1 MTWPCFLIAMSVM
14 SFLTSIALQFV
25 GYTIFRKNSQK
36 YELLIS
42 EFRKRRLDL
51 DFSTQV
57 SYFFSPSFHPVKIS
71 WLARLYKGVK
81 LKRRSNESVSQE
93 TYDFIQSLPEKE
105 TGWLIRL
112 HTLNMVTAVMMIG
125 GGLGFIIWRHFY
137 N

>member
-1 MTWPCFLIAMSVM
+1 MTWPSILISVSVISFLI
-14 SFLTSIALQFV
+14 SIVLQFI
-25 GYTIFRKNSQK
+25 GYIIFRKNAQNFES
-36 YELLIS
+36 LIS

-57 SYFFSPSFHPVKIS
+57 SSFLSPSFHPVKIS
-71 WLARLYKGVK
+71 WFARLYKGVK
-81 LKRRSNESVSQE
+81 LQRRGNESVSQE

-105 TGWLIRL
+105 IGWLIRL

-137 N
+137 K

>member
-1 MTWPCFLIAMSVM
+1 MTWPSILISVSVISFLI
-14 SFLTSIALQFV
+14 SIVLQFI
-25 GYTIFRKNSQK
+25 GYIIFRKNAQNFES
-36 YELLIS
+36 LIS

-57 SYFFSPSFHPVKIS
+57 SSFFSPLFHPVKIS
-71 WLARLYKGVK
+71 WFARLYKGVK
-81 LKRRSNESVSQE
+81 LQRRGNESVSQE

-105 TGWLIRL
+105 IGWLIRL

-137 N
+137 K

>member
-1 MTWPCFLIAMSVM
+1 MTWPCILISVSVISFLI
-14 SFLTSIALQFV
+14 SIVLQV
-25 GYTIFRKNSQK
+25 IGYIIFRKNVQN
-36 YELLIS
+36 YESLIS

-57 SYFFSPSFHPVKIS
+57 SSFFSPSFHPVKIS
-71 WLARLYKGVK
+71 WFARLYKGVK
-81 LKRRSNESVSQE
+81 LQRRGNESVGQE

-105 TGWLIRL
+105 IGWLIRL

>member
-1 MTWPCFLIAMSVM
+1 LI
-14 SFLTSIALQFV
+14 SIVLQV
-25 GYTIFRKNSQK
+25 IGYIIFRKNVHN
-36 YELLIS
+36 YESLIS
-42 EFRKRRLDL
+42 ESRKRRLDL

-57 SYFFSPSFHPVKIS
+57 SSFFSLSFHPVKIS
-71 WLARLYKGVK
+71 WFARLYKGVK
-81 LKRRSNESVSQE
+81 LQRRGNESVSQE

-105 TGWLIRL
+105 IGWLIRL